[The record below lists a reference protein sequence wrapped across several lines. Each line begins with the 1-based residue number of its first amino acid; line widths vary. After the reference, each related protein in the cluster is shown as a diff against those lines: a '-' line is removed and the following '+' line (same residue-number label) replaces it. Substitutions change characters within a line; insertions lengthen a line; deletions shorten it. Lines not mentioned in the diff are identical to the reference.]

1 MVSKYVFS
9 CFNFQISDGYTDRDP
24 DGVVNN
30 IIKMS
35 VGRPIH
41 CISVVD
47 KTAELPSTAK
57 SFLENLS
64 ICSRG
69 SYHIVNIN
77 RLGDV
82 DKVNF

>member
-1 MVSKYVFS
+1 MSRHLHAFQ
-9 CFNFQISDGYTDRDP
+9 FQISDGYTDRDP

-35 VGRPIH
+35 AGRPVH

-47 KTAELPSTAK
+47 KSGELPSTAK

-77 RLGDV
+77 RLGDI
-82 DKVNF
+82 DKVRLVL